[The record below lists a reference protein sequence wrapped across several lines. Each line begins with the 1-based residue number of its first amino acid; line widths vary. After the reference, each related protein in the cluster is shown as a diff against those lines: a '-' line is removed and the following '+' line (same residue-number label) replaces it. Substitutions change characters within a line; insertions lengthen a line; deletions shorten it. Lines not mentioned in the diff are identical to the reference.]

1 MPRAA
6 SSEMGAQA
14 REPLDVTARQ
24 QKWTPEPQAQPAG
37 TQGGNGQPGGGHW
50 ETCSGEAAVFWDCLG
65 IPLPR
70 AEKVQLL
77 QAGTRYKECSQK
89 FQISVFCVRNCQVRA
104 KCFSCSPA
112 AKRS

>member
-24 QKWTPEPQAQPAG
+24 QKWTQSHTAGWGHPAQAQPAG
-37 TQGGNGQPGGGHW
+37 TQRGSGQPGGGHW
-50 ETCSGEAAVFWDCLG
+50 ETCSEEAAVLWDCLG

-70 AEKVQLL
+70 
-77 QAGTRYKECSQK
+77 G
-89 FQISVFCVRNCQVRA
+89 
-104 KCFSCSPA
+104 
-112 AKRS
+112 